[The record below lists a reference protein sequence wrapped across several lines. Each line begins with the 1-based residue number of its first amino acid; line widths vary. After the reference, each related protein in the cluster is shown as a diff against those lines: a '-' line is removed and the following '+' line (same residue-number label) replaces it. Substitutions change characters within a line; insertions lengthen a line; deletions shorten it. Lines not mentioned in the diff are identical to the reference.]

1 MTVSEYP
8 IAFAGAEDYTPEIIF
23 PALTR
28 AVCRTFG
35 KIFSK

>member
-23 PALTR
+23 PALTLSL
-28 AVCRTFG
+28 
-35 KIFSK
+35 IHI